1 MIRRPPRST
10 RTDTL
15 FPYTTLFRSLMLLLS
30 SGAVAAA
37 PLDQAGR
44 TEILTNA
51 ARLIET
57 RYVDPANGARIA
69 AALLNARGKWADVT
83 DPKQFAEQVTR
94 WLRSVSSDGHLG
106 LSYSEEPIAK
116 GDPAGFTAAEM
127 EKWYG
132 AHLNHGIEKIERLPG
147 NRSEEHPSELQ

>member
-15 FPYTTLFRSLMLLLS
+15 FPYTTLFRSS
-30 SGAVAAA
+30 SGAAAAA

-94 WLRSVSSDGHLG
+94 WLR
-106 LSYSEEPIAK
+106 
-116 GDPAGFTAAEM
+116 
-127 EKWYG
+127 
-132 AHLNHGIEKIERLPG
+132 KIGRASCRERVC
-147 NRSEEHPSELQ
+147 QYV

>member
-1 MIRRPPRST
+1 
-10 RTDTL
+10 
-15 FPYTTLFRSLMLLLS
+15 MLLLS

-94 WLRSVSSDGHLG
+94 WLRRVPSDGQLG
-106 LSYSEEPIAK
+106 RRYSE
-116 GDPAGFTAAEM
+116 GSRTAARRVGKECGSTGRSRRAQ
-127 EKWYG
+127 WY
-132 AHLNHGIEKIERLPG
+132 
-147 NRSEEHPSELQ
+147 

>member
-94 WLRSVSSDGHLG
+94 WLRSVSSDGHLDRK
-106 LSYSEEPIAK
+106 S
-116 GDPAGFTAAEM
+116 T
-127 EKWYG
+127 
-132 AHLNHGIEKIERLPG
+132 RLK
-147 NRSEEHPSELQ
+147 SSH